1 MQRMKI
7 LSGVALL
14 FVLGGGVQGKAQLN
28 PQDQALWNSVQSNNP
43 EQVKAALL
51 NHANVEAKDNNG
63 DTPLLEAVSGGYAD
77 VVKVLLENHANIEAK
92 DNTGYTALFWAIS
105 RDKADVVKL
114 LLDNHADLEG
124 ARILRGETPL
134 IFAAGE
140 GHADIVKLL
149 LENHANLEARND
161 DGYTPLMWAA
171 ASGKAEIVT
180 LLLKSGAN
188 EAAKTQAGI
197 TAFDAATH
205 NSTCDAILALE
216 HGAQSKTLAC
226 LTALAEA
233 YQKNPTY
240 EYYRDV
246 VIRTAAAAAMNLPL
260 PEIPEAARE
269 SYVQANETYR
279 HSQNDADI
287 KSAIA
292 LYNDALMKA
301 PWFSDAWY
309 NLSLAQ
315 EKLGDYA
322 GAVTSMKALQP
333 LEAGGPNERRD
344 LDRLY
349 TLEADGKM
357 NDTKQAQQAQLNK
370 AAAFLQ
376 KSLGGHTVDQ
386 FWILQKQ
393 DGTLCGPG
401 EVYSGSCY
409 VHGSAQYGYT
419 GHDGSA
425 IGAQATVSTEAD
437 HVVLTLGTQR
447 FCIPPSS
454 VYLMQIPVVWASYS
468 PSMHVTDCGS
478 PPGEV
483 RNLGFSLKA
492 VDPVAGGKASTVDGM
507 VMLSVE
513 KCQDA
518 ECRHADM
525 AVYWL
530 KP

>member
-1 MQRMKI
+1 AAGGKGEAEI
-7 LSGVALL
+7 VALL
-14 FVLGGGVQGKAQLN
+14 
-28 PQDQALWNSVQSNNP
+28 
-43 EQVKAALL
+43 
-51 NHANVEAKDNNG
+51 
-63 DTPLLEAVSGGYAD
+63 
-77 VVKVLLENHANIEAK
+77 
-92 DNTGYTALFWAIS
+92 
-105 RDKADVVKL
+105 
-114 LLDNHADLEG
+114 
-124 ARILRGETPL
+124 
-134 IFAAGE
+134 
-140 GHADIVKLL
+140 
-149 LENHANLEARND
+149 
-161 DGYTPLMWAA
+161 
-171 ASGKAEIVT
+171 
-180 LLLKSGAN
+180 LKRGAN
-188 EAAKTQAGI
+188 EAAKSQSGT
-197 TAFDAATH
+197 TAFASAAY
-205 NSTCDAILALE
+205 NLSCDTMLVLE
-216 HGAQSKTLAC
+216 HGVQSRTLAC
-226 LTALAEA
+226 LVALAEA
-233 YQKNPTY
+233 YQKQPDNSFY
-240 EYYRDV
+240 GEIV
-246 VIRTAAAAAMNLPL
+246 FRTAAAAAMFLPL
-260 PEIPEAARE
+260 PAIPEAARE

-279 HSQNDADI
+279 HAQSDADI
-287 KSAIA
+287 KSAIT

-301 PWFSDAWY
+301 PWFNDAWF

-315 EKLGDYA
+315 ERLGDYA

-344 LDRLY
+344 LDRVY
-349 TLEADGKM
+349 KLEADAKM
-357 NDTKQAQQAQLNK
+357 DATKQAQQAQLDK